1 MDENSTIIP
10 MTVGNINFNNN
21 SSIDGVDWNKNYD
34 WSIKID
40 KTRPTDFMNAF
51 VVNNTKKHSHYYK
64 DVSHLNEIDVYRVIE
79 LFEVVDPC
87 LQHALKKLLVTG
99 GRDGKKSKEQD
110 VKDVIASCNRWLE
123 MQAENKK

>member
-21 SSIDGVDWNKNYD
+21 NDNVDWREKYD
-34 WSIKID
+34 WSVKID
-40 KTRPTDFMNAF
+40 KAQPNAF
-51 VVNNTKKHSHYYK
+51 TNEFNVNNTMKKHSHYYK

-79 LFEVVDPC
+79 LFGVVDPC
-87 LQHALKKLLVTG
+87 LQHSVKKLLVTG
-99 GRDGKKSKEQD
+99 GRDGNKSKEQD

>member
-1 MDENSTIIP
+1 MMDENSTIIP
-10 MTVGNINFNNN
+10 MTVGNINFDNVDN
-21 SSIDGVDWNKNYD
+21 VDWSKNIN
-34 WSIKID
+34 WSD
-40 KTRPTDFMNAF
+40 KQTVAVYMN
-51 VVNNTKKHSHYYK
+51 NTTKKHSHYYK

-87 LQHALKKLLVTG
+87 LQHAIKKLLVTG

>member
-21 SSIDGVDWNKNYD
+21 IDNVDWNKKYD
-34 WSIKID
+34 WSVKID
-40 KTRPTDFMNAF
+40 KTLPTATDFMSAF
-51 VVNNTKKHSHYYK
+51 KPEKKHSHYYK

>member
-21 SSIDGVDWNKNYD
+21 IDNVDWNKKYD
-34 WSIKID
+34 WSVKID
-40 KTRPTDFMNAF
+40 KTNIISPNMNS
-51 VVNNTKKHSHYYK
+51 TEKKHSHYYK

-79 LFEVVDPC
+79 LFGVVDGPI
-87 LQHALKKLLVTG
+87 QHALKKLLVTG

-110 VKDVIASCNRWLE
+110 IKDVIASCNRWLE